1 MNGPA
6 PFLVVG
12 DALLDEDLDG
22 HVGRLAPDAPVPVLD
37 RAVSHRR
44 PGGAALAALFAA
56 REGRE
61 ITFVTAL
68 GEDPASTELRRMLDG
83 EVRVIALPLSGPLAR
98 KTRIRGDGHCL
109 LRLDEGDGR
118 ARESTQEAL
127 DALERA
133 ATVLVSDYGRGTAQV
148 LRAALAAAAVRGTVV
163 WDPHPRGA
171 RPVRGAR
178 LVTPSA
184 AEAAHWAARADQDG
198 PGGARPAA
206 SPRET
211 RRTPDE
217 LDAAVSAGRVLVRS
231 WETASVCVTLG
242 RRGAVLTHGDDAPLY
257 VPAPWE
263 ADGDPCGAGD
273 RFASAAAGLLAD
285 GALTEEAVV
294 GAVAAAARYVAD
306 GGAAAFRPGPARAP
320 SEGGRETARDAYEVA
335 ARTRAAGGRVV
346 ATGGC
351 FDLLHAGHVA
361 LLQAARKAGDCLV
374 VCVNSDASVR
384 RGKGPGRPLV
394 AEADRTRVLHAL
406 ECVDAVL
413 VFDEDTPARVL
424 RSLRP
429 DVWAKGGDYVRA
441 ELPEADLVE
450 SWGGQVLLVPYL
462 DGRSTTALARR
473 AAAPHD
479 APAPVRG
486 GGR

>member
-1 MNGPA
+1 MSGPA
-6 PFLVVG
+6 PLLVVG

-37 RAVSHRR
+37 RAVSHKR
-44 PGGAALAALFAA
+44 PGGAALAALLAA

-61 ITFVTAL
+61 VTFVTAL
-68 GEDPASTELRRMLDG
+68 GEDPASTELRRLLDG
-83 EVRVIALPLSGPLAR
+83 EVRLIALPLSGPLAR
-98 KTRIRGDGHCL
+98 KTRVRGDGHCL

-118 ARESTQEAL
+118 ARESTGEARA
-127 DALERA
+127 ALERA
-133 ATVLVSDYGRGTAQV
+133 ATVLVSDYGRGTAHV
-148 LRAALAAAAVRGTVV
+148 LREALTAAAARGTVV

-184 AEAAHWAARADQDG
+184 AEAAHWAARAERDG
-198 PGGARPAA
+198 PGAGSATNPRGAA
-206 SPRET
+206 
-211 RRTPDE
+211 PDA
-217 LDAAVSAGRVLVRS
+217 LDAAVGAGRVLVQS

-294 GAVAAAARYVAD
+294 GAVTAAARYVAE
-306 GGAAAFRPGPARAP
+306 GGAAAVRPGPSGAP
-320 SEGGRETARDAYEVA
+320 SGDGRRAAKDAYEVA

-394 AEADRTRVLHAL
+394 AESDRVRVLRAL
-406 ECVDAVL
+406 GCVDAVL

-479 APAPVRG
+479 PPASVRG